1 MVPPEEKRRVVL
13 VEDDTRLAGLISAY
27 LQQQGLIVEAHH
39 RAGPALDS
47 IAASQPDV
55 VILDIVLP
63 DMDGFEA
70 CRAIRAHYRGPLLM
84 LTARDEE
91 VDEILGLELG
101 ADDYVVKPVSPAV
114 LTSRIRALIR
124 RTRVPAAEA
133 GATSA
138 PLVFGG
144 LSVHRESR
152 RVILDGKVVGLGARE
167 FELLMLLVAHAGT
180 IVSRDQILSS
190 LRGIEY
196 DGLDRSIDVGISRL
210 RRRLGDFNTPPER
223 IKAVRGKGY
232 LFVPDAW

>member
-27 LQQQGLIVEAHH
+27 LQQQGFIVEAHF

-70 CRAIRAHYRGPLLM
+70 CRAMRARYRGPLLM

-114 LTSRIRALIR
+114 LASRLRALIR
-124 RTRVPAAEA
+124 RASVLPATAA
-133 GATSA
+133 ASA

-144 LSVHRESR
+144 LSVYRESR
-152 RVILDGKVVGLGARE
+152 RVILDGKAVGLGTRE
-167 FELLMLLVAHAGT
+167 FELLMLLVARAGM
-180 IVSRDQILSS
+180 IVSRDQILSN

-210 RRRLGDFNTPPER
+210 RRRLGDFSTPPER

>member
-13 VEDDTRLAGLISAY
+13 VEDDTRLASLISAY
-27 LQQQGLIVEAHH
+27 LQQQGLIVEAHF
-39 RAGPALDS
+39 RAGPALES

-63 DMDGFEA
+63 DMDGFAA
-70 CRAIRAHYRGPLLM
+70 CRAIRTHYRGPLLM

-114 LTSRIRALIR
+114 LVSRIRALIR
-124 RTRVPAAEA
+124 RAPLPAAA
-133 GATSA
+133 ATSA

-152 RVILDGKVVGLGARE
+152 RVTLDGKAVGLGTSE
-167 FELLMLLVAHAGT
+167 FELLVLLAAHAGT

-210 RRRLGDFNTPPER
+210 RRRLGDFSTPPER

>member
-1 MVPPEEKRRVVL
+1 MGPPEEKRRVVL
-13 VEDDTRLAGLISAY
+13 VEDDRRLAGLISAY
-27 LQQQGLIVEAHH
+27 LQQQGFLVEAHL

-70 CRAIRAHYRGPLLM
+70 CRAMRAHYRGPLLM

-114 LTSRIRALIR
+114 LASRLRALIR
-124 RTRVPAAEA
+124 RASVPPAAAA
-133 GATSA
+133 GST
-138 PLVFGG
+138 PLVLGG
-144 LSVHRESR
+144 LSVYRESR
-152 RVILDGKVVGLGARE
+152 RVILDGKAIGLGTRE
-167 FELLMLLVAHAGT
+167 FELLMLLVAHAGL
-180 IVSRDQILSS
+180 IVSRDQILSN

-210 RRRLGDFNTPPER
+210 RRRLRDFSTPPER

>member
-13 VEDDTRLAGLISAY
+13 VEDDARLAGLISAY
-27 LQQQGLIVEAHH
+27 LQEQGLLVEAHF
-39 RAGPALDS
+39 RAEPALES

-70 CRAIRAHYRGPLLM
+70 CRAIRAHYRGPVLM

-114 LTSRIRALIR
+114 LVSRIRALIR
-124 RTRVPAAEA
+124 RAPVAA
-133 GATSA
+133 ATAASA

-144 LSVHRESR
+144 LSIHRESR
-152 RVILDGKVVGLGARE
+152 RVILDGRVVGLGARE
-167 FELLMLLVAHAGT
+167 FELLLLLVARAGT
-180 IVSRDQILSS
+180 IVSRDAILSS

-210 RRRLGDFNTPPER
+210 RRRLGDFSTPPQR

>member
-13 VEDDTRLAGLISAY
+13 VEDDTRLARLISAY
-27 LQQQGLIVEAHH
+27 LQQQGLIVEAHF
-39 RAGPALDS
+39 RAGPALES

-70 CRAIRAHYRGPLLM
+70 CRAMRAHYRGPLLM

-124 RTRVPAAEA
+124 RAPVPAATA
-133 GATSA
+133 ASA
-138 PLVFGG
+138 PLVFGE

-152 RVILDGKVVGLGARE
+152 RVILDGKVVGLGTRE
-167 FELLMLLVAHAGT
+167 FELLMLLVDHAGT
-180 IVSRDQILSS
+180 IVSREQILSS

-210 RRRLGDFNTPPER
+210 RRRLGDFSTPPER